1 MLAPSR
7 PRPLNGSEL
16 LPVVA
21 CFKITLNMNV
31 MPSTI
36 FRLCV
41 ATSALLVASLT
52 VITAAEPADIIAK
65 ARAHLGSEATLD
77 GVTSL
82 RFVGHLTVDRDP
94 ADSEQ
99 AAPARLTVEII
110 FQKPARQ
117 RSVITSAQRI
127 ETTVL
132 DGYDGWQKVQD
143 PNDATRWTM
152 SLMRSEQIKNLR
164 ANVAENVSFFRGL
177 PGRGMNV
184 EDLGPVNIDGVACRK
199 IAFVYTPQ
207 IGFNRYFEVATG
219 RLVLT
224 ETRQGETIREQ
235 GEIRAGGIRF
245 PKQLVTTFQRAD
257 GAAGQITIDFDA
269 IYVNEVIDDSLFATP
284 SLSRE

>member
-1 MLAPSR
+1 
-7 PRPLNGSEL
+7 
-16 LPVVA
+16 
-21 CFKITLNMNV
+21 MNA

-36 FRLCV
+36 LRFCV
-41 ATSALLVASLT
+41 ATAAVILASPT
-52 VITAAEPADIIAK
+52 ITAAAETAEIIAK
-65 ARAHLGSEATLD
+65 ARAYLGNEAALD

-94 ADSEQ
+94 ANPELTT
-99 AAPARLTVEII
+99 PARLGVEII

-143 PNDATRWTM
+143 PNDDTRWTM
-152 SLMRSEQIKNLR
+152 SLLRSEQIKNLR
-164 ANVAENVSFFRGL
+164 ANVAENLSFFRGL

-184 EDLGPVNIDGVACRK
+184 EDLGPVNVDGVACRK
-199 IAFVYTPQ
+199 IAFVYAPQ
-207 IGFNRYFEVATG
+207 IGFHRYFDVATG

-224 ETRQGETIREQ
+224 ETRQGETIRGQ

-245 PKQLVTTFQRAD
+245 PKQLVTTFQRPD
-257 GAAGQITIDFDA
+257 GPSGQITIEFDA
-269 IYVNEVIDDSLFATP
+269 VYVNEAVDDSLFAMP
-284 SLSRE
+284 PLSRQ

>member
-1 MLAPSR
+1 MGVNCFPQ
-7 PRPLNGSEL
+7 
-16 LPVVA
+16 LPDTQ
-21 CFKITLNMNV
+21 ITLTVNA

-36 FRLCV
+36 LRLSV
-41 ATSALLVASLT
+41 TTVVLFLASLA
-52 VITAAEPADIIAK
+52 TAAEPADIIAK
-65 ARAHLGSEATLD
+65 ARAHLGSEAALD

-82 RFVGHLTVDRDP
+82 RFVGQLTVDRDP
-94 ADSEQ
+94 ANPDQ
-99 AAPARLTVEII
+99 AAPVRLGVEIT

-117 RSVITSAQRI
+117 RSVITSDQRI

-152 SLMRSEQIKNLR
+152 SLLRAEQIKNLR
-164 ANVAENVSFFRGL
+164 ANVAENLAFFRGL

-199 IAFVYTPQ
+199 VAFVYAPQ
-207 IGFNRYFEVATG
+207 IAFHRYFDVVTG
-219 RLVLT
+219 RLMLT

-245 PKQLVTTFQRAD
+245 PKQLVTTFQRPD
-257 GAAGQITIDFDA
+257 GASGQITIDFDA
-269 IYVNEVIDDSLFATP
+269 IYVNEAVDDSLFATP
-284 SLSRE
+284 SLGQQ